1 MAGAGANAYAKI
13 FDGTLGENVIT
24 TEDMALFAA
33 RCACVA
39 RRPGAGTVRR
49 MNRESGSPN
58 AARRRLAVR
67 IAVLLQ
73 GWERH
78 RRDPNRRE
86 AFHVMEALHC
96 LRSGRYGEG
105 EAAVARA
112 ELVRPIP
119 DAAAGPGPHDQA
131 LTADLRA
138 ALQAL
143 S

>member
-1 MAGAGANAYAKI
+1 
-13 FDGTLGENVIT
+13 
-24 TEDMALFAA
+24 
-33 RCACVA
+33 
-39 RRPGAGTVRR
+39 
-49 MNRESGSPN
+49 MNRESGSPD

-86 AFHVMEALHC
+86 AFHVMEALRC
-96 LRSGRYGEG
+96 LRSGRYDEG

-119 DAAAGPGPHDQA
+119 DGAAGPGPHDQA
-131 LTADLRA
+131 FTADLRA

>member
-1 MAGAGANAYAKI
+1 MK
-13 FDGTLGENVIT
+13 
-24 TEDMALFAA
+24 
-33 RCACVA
+33 
-39 RRPGAGTVRR
+39 
-49 MNRESGSPN
+49 RESGSPD

-86 AFHVMEALHC
+86 AFHAMEALRC
-96 LRSGRYGEG
+96 LRSGRYDEG
-105 EAAVARA
+105 ESAVARA

-119 DAAAGPGPHDQA
+119 DGAAGPGPHDQA
-131 LTADLRA
+131 FTADLRA